1 MNSSPLSTEVKTSM
15 ECVPALIALGNV
27 RDSQGLSAPSRN
39 KCKQVPG
46 FIYIKSKKKQTK
58 KTQNSFMV
66 WENFNDTID
75 QLDLIDIYRTFHPKT
90 MNSNLLEDRS
100 HPGP

>member
-46 FIYIKSKKKQTK
+46 FIYIKSKKKKKTK
-58 KTQNSFMV
+58 KTKNKKNPEF
-66 WENFNDTID
+66 
-75 QLDLIDIYRTFHPKT
+75 IYGMGK
-90 MNSNLLEDRS
+90 L
-100 HPGP
+100 